1 MCGLRR
7 TEKEDV
13 LEVVAS
19 DGDAAQSER
28 VAMHS
33 SRPSVSVKDL
43 KEAWEKLGGD
53 YSTLEFKPPLQDHFL
68 QQQERSTVTADAASK
83 WSQSL
88 GRAMSVAADAEV
100 FVKVMNDN
108 MHKNKCK
115 ELEVQVIVS
124 SLLLGVAGA
133 GLFGV
138 SSLPEEHSFM
148 KTPYHG
154 CFLHFDV
161 FIHGLSHDFN
171 YVFAPILEH
180 PCLNKNHHERAR
192 LLLFPALLLL
202 RIWILYD
209 SARRNGILSL
219 HGARTHHMDVP
230 FILRDP
236 VYCTNIRDGVQGLCK
251 HLGSC
256 LVERKEGSRH
266 DGEYR
271 VATAESVGGICER
284 QQLSLK
290 QQCARK
296 RSAI

>member
-1 MCGLRR
+1 M
-7 TEKEDV
+7 

-53 YSTLEFKPPLQDHFL
+53 YSTLEFKPTLQDHFL

-148 KTPYHG
+148 KTLTMVAFCISTFSFMASAMISTAFLLPFLSTRVSTRTIMKELGSYYFLPYYYFG
-154 CFLHFDV
+154 FGYFTTVLGATAFFLCMV
-161 FIHGLSHDFN
+161 
-171 YVFAPILEH
+171 PEH
-180 PCLNKNHHERAR
+180 TTWTC
-192 LLLFPALLLL
+192 LLFC
-202 RIWILYD
+202 
-209 SARRNGILSL
+209 GIL
-219 HGARTHHMDVP
+219 
-230 FILRDP
+230 FIAP
-236 VYCTNIRDGVQGLCK
+236 TFGMAYKVYASTLGPAWSREKKAQDTMENIGW
-251 HLGSC
+251 
-256 LVERKEGSRH
+256 
-266 DGEYR
+266 
-271 VATAESVGGICER
+271 
-284 QQLSLK
+284 QLLK
-290 QQCARK
+290 A
-296 RSAI
+296 